1 MDRLIQE
8 LGLRPGDLI
17 LLGVVIGQWLAHR
30 SRRDQGR
37 RIGQLEKLLAA
48 RAASG
53 KREQ

>member
-1 MDRLIQE
+1 MDQLLQQ

-17 LLGVVIGQWLAHR
+17 LLGVILGQWLSNR

-48 RAASG
+48 RVKSG
-53 KREQ
+53 SDGK